1 MIAVD
6 TSALMAIG
14 LDEPEAESC
23 IAVLEAEDNVLISAG
38 TLAEVLIVAARRN
51 ISAEVSGLI
60 EGLGFEV
67 VSVTAAAA
75 RRISQAYQQWGKASI
90 RQASISA
97 IVSLMKWRRH
107 TAAACYTS
115 AVILPRRISRAQFRK
130 AVPKVGILWLPILDD
145 FRTFQF
151 PARCDFWCGAAVL

>member
-75 RRISQAYQQWGKASI
+75 RRISQAYQQWGKGVHPAGLNFGDCFAYEVAKTHGCRLLYVGGDFAKTDI
-90 RQASISA
+90 PGA
-97 IVSLMKWRRH
+97 I
-107 TAAACYTS
+107 
-115 AVILPRRISRAQFRK
+115 
-130 AVPKVGILWLPILDD
+130 
-145 FRTFQF
+145 
-151 PARCDFWCGAAVL
+151 